1 MITKEFTYALPD
13 ELWVE
18 GVSGDVT
25 GTWTYEGPETIRL
38 YADPDDGTIT
48 AIDPGHPLPA
58 GNVEVT
64 IDANANPELAEMV
77 AHFFTDDVVNN
88 PTFEDVTMDNGDI
101 YKRLTN
107 PRMIDAY
114 ELQYDADN
122 NALKLA
128 QVLRA
133 IDESGKV
140 TAQSRKDKMQ
150 AYLDEYDFGTETNA
164 AIQTYIDSLTTYIN
178 DYVGVQGWKYINI
191 PESPAAPKIPAAIQA
206 EINKLG
212 V

>member
-25 GTWTYEGPETIRL
+25 GTWTYEGPETIMCRCR
-38 YADPDDGTIT
+38 DDG
-48 AIDPGHPLPA
+48 GLLPSMWSSSTSA

-77 AHFFTDDVVNN
+77 GHFFTDDVVNN

-122 NALKLA
+122 QPA
-128 QVLRA
+128 Q
-133 IDESGKV
+133 
-140 TAQSRKDKMQ
+140 
-150 AYLDEYDFGTETNA
+150 
-164 AIQTYIDSLTTYIN
+164 
-178 DYVGVQGWKYINI
+178 
-191 PESPAAPKIPAAIQA
+191 
-206 EINKLG
+206 
-212 V
+212 

>member
-25 GTWTYEGPETIRL
+25 GTWTYEGPETIKL

-64 IDANANPELAEMV
+64 IDANSNPELAEMV

-88 PTFEDVTMDNGDI
+88 PTFEDITMDNGDI
-101 YKRLTN
+101 YKKLTN

-114 ELQYDADN
+114 ELRYDGDN
-122 NALKLA
+122 NALKLS

-140 TAQSRKDKMQ
+140 LAQSRKDKMQ
-150 AYLDEYDFGTETNA
+150 SYLDEYDFGTDTNA
-164 AIQTYIDSLTTYIN
+164 AIQTYIDSLTTYIDN
-178 DYVGVQGWKYINI
+178 YVGVKAWKYINI
-191 PESPAAPKIPAAIQA
+191 PQAEAAPKIPAAIQA

>member
-25 GTWTYEGPETIRL
+25 GTWTYEGPETIKL

-88 PTFEDVTMDNGDI
+88 PTFEDVTMDNGDVF
-101 YKRLTN
+101 KKLTN

-114 ELQYDADN
+114 ELRYDGDA

-133 IDESGKV
+133 VDDSGKV
-140 TAQSRKDKMQ
+140 LAQSRKDKMQ
-150 AYLDEYDFGTETNA
+150 SYLNDYDFGADTNA

-178 DYVGVQGWKYINI
+178 DYVGVQSWKYINV
-191 PESPAAPKIPAAIQA
+191 PDSAAAPKIPAAIQA